1 MSKKSSRPRIEN
13 EDQYEAL
20 RDLGMNKQKAARI
33 ANTPDM
39 GRKGGKAKKYEERTK
54 GDLYQQARKVG
65 VEGRSKMNK

>member
-39 GRKGGKAKKYEERTK
+39 GMKGGKAKNTK
-54 GDLYQQARKVG
+54 NVPKGTFINKP
-65 VEGRSKMNK
+65 GR